1 MFPVLENGRL
11 KGCITTKEVKA
22 IAPEQRYN
30 YTVGDL
36 AQPCSNE
43 NTISLKEDAVK
54 ALSIMNRTS
63 NSRLMVLDGDKL
75 VGIVTLKD
83 LLQFLALKIDLEENS
98 AIKQPF

>member
-22 IAPEQRYN
+22 IAPEQWNN

-36 AQPCSNE
+36 AKPCSDE
-43 NTISLKEDAVK
+43 NTISLQEDAVRV
-54 ALSIMNRTS
+54 LSLMSRTS
-63 NSRLMVLDGDKL
+63 NSRLMVLDGNKL

-83 LLQFLALKIDLEENS
+83 LLQFLALKIDLEEKEEIN
-98 AIKQPF
+98 IPF